1 MGHRVIIDHLVWD
14 WNGTLFADSRALI
27 ESTIEA
33 FSAAGMLPI
42 TREMYQHHHAQ
53 PIPRFYDRLAG
64 RVLTEQEQAVLAE
77 QFQIAYLKRRDTTP
91 LTGDAVEALTQW
103 ADTGR
108 TQSLLSMYPHERL
121 LPLVDKAGI
130 RDFFTTV
137 DGLVGDESHR
147 KAPHLQRQLNKLGR
161 APDRVLLI
169 GDSADDAL
177 AAQACG
183 VRCLLYHAGEHA
195 LHSRDHFSSL
205 DTPVVETLREAV
217 ELALG
222 GHGAQVGQLIK

>member
-1 MGHRVIIDHLVWD
+1 MGHRVTIDHLVWD
-14 WNGTLFADSRALI
+14 WNGTLFADGRALI

-33 FSAAGMLPI
+33 FSTAGMPQI
-42 TREMYQHHHAQ
+42 TRQLYQHHHAQ
-53 PIPRFYDRLAG
+53 PIHEFYDRLAG
-64 RVLTEQEQAVLAE
+64 RVLTEREQAVLAE
-77 QFQIAYLKRRDTTP
+77 QFQAAYLKRRDTIS
-91 LTGDAVEALTQW
+91 LTSDAVEALTLW
-103 ADTGR
+103 TDTGR

-121 LPLVDKAGI
+121 LPLVEKTGI
-130 RDFFTTV
+130 RDYFTMV

-147 KAPHLQRQLNKLGR
+147 KAPHLERQLDKLSL

-177 AAQACG
+177 AARACG

-205 DTPVVETLREAV
+205 DALVVEGLREAV
-217 ELALG
+217 ELVLG
-222 GHGAQVGQLIK
+222 MERQVGQLIE